1 MARWGWCPSGRFF
14 EAAACATPLITD
26 WWEGLDRFF
35 DVEHDLQVVSRT
47 HDVEHALTRDNA
59 DLLRMALRARERTL
73 NDHTGEVRARQLL
86 GYIEEA
92 FSSAPGQRE
101 TSALRSEAVQ

>member
-1 MARWGWCPSGRFF
+1 FF

-35 DVEHDLQVVSRT
+35 DVEHDLQVVSRPD
-47 HDVEHALTRDNA
+47 DVQQALSIDNDA
-59 DLLRMALRARERTL
+59 LQKMALRARERTL
-73 NDHTGEVRARQLL
+73 HEHTGEVRARQLL
-86 GYIEEA
+86 GYIDEA

-101 TSALRSEAVQ
+101 SSALRTEAVQ